1 MQGSIVCR
9 KVAAPHRDRKS
20 RLTAAKGVLLC
31 SYFTALRART
41 QLKPRRSEGET
52 VRYKTMGIE
61 DEADR
66 TLFVRNLDSRVT
78 EELLFELFLQVMLIC

>member
-1 MQGSIVCR
+1 MCR
-9 KVAAPHRDRKS
+9 KVGAPHRDRVS
-20 RLTAAKGVLLC
+20 RFTALKGVFLC
-31 SYFTALRART
+31 SYFAELRART
-41 QLKPRRSEGET
+41 QLQPRRLEGET

-78 EELLFELFLQVMLIC
+78 EELLFELFVQVMLFC